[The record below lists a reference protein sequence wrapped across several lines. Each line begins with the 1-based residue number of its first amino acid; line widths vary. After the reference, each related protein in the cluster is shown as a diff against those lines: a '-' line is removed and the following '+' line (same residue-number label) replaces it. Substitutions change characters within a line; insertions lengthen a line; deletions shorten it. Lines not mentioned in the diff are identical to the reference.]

1 MEAFPVKLSGR
12 THDGLRLAG
21 LISALILFKAW
32 LIHVAG
38 FDLHYEE
45 AQYWTWSQHL
55 DWGYYSKGPLTAW
68 VIAVFTALFGHGE
81 WQVRLGA
88 WLFQGIF
95 LCIAYAFARDV
106 WQDRRAG
113 WWAVVLLLTTPV
125 YFTLYLAMTTDA
137 LLLVFWTWGLW
148 AAYRALYR
156 GRPRAWYELG
166 AAVGLGALAK
176 LSIGLLPLFTALAVL
191 LNPTLRRHLK
201 TPQLWGGLL
210 IMAVIMTPL
219 LWWNARHQWM
229 LLHHEMGHIEP
240 TTWSLLRPLRFTAG
254 QFFALSP
261 VIVIAAATLLYR
273 RPAHP
278 PQRYLWYVSVICIV
292 FFIFKSVSAKVQL
305 NWPAPAYIGLFILF
319 AGHAARLAGE
329 RRRWLYIGM
338 ISSLLLLAIAY
349 FPSSIGVPGNRDPFK
364 DAKLW
369 HGPIRQLS
377 REAAVFHPEFI
388 VTDNYRLSSEL
399 AFYWPR
405 SLPAYVIGRSDRRFN
420 QFDMWPGINHEVG
433 RTGLYVGST
442 AATPPQ
448 FERAFAA
455 CTALTPVAARAA
467 DGTVLRTLYGYI
479 CTDYRPIQWPEPT
492 SF

>member
-1 MEAFPVKLSGR
+1 MKLLGR
-12 THDGLRLAG
+12 AGDGPRLAG
-21 LISALILFKAW
+21 LIGVLILFKAW
-32 LIHVAG
+32 LINFAG

-88 WLFQGIF
+88 WLAQGVF
-95 LCIAYAFARDV
+95 LCVGYAFARDV

-113 WWAVVLLLTTPV
+113 WWAVLLLLTTPL
-125 YFTLYLAMTTDA
+125 YFTLYMAMTTDS
-137 LLLVFWTWGLW
+137 LLLVFWAWGLW

-156 GRPRAWYELG
+156 GRPRAWYEVG

-176 LSIGLLPLFTALAVL
+176 LSIGLLPLFTGLVVLINPALRHH
-191 LNPTLRRHLK
+191 LR

-210 IMAVIMTPL
+210 LMAVIMSPMV
-219 LWWNARHQWM
+219 WWNAQHQWM
-229 LLHHEMGHIEP
+229 LLHHNMGHIES

-261 VIVIAAATLLYR
+261 VIVIAAASLLYR
-273 RPAHP
+273 RPTHP

-292 FFIFKSVSAKVQL
+292 FFIFKSLSAKVQL

-319 AGHAARLAGE
+319 AGHAARLASE
-329 RRRWLYIGM
+329 RRRWLYFGM
-338 ISSLLLLAIAY
+338 ITSLLLLAIAY
-349 FPSSIGVPGNRDPFK
+349 FPASVGVPGNRDPFK

-369 HGPIRQLS
+369 QAPIEQLS
-377 REAAVFHPEFI
+377 HEARA
-388 VTDNYRLSSEL
+388 YRPDFLVSDTYKLSSEL
-399 AFYWPR
+399 DFYWPR
-405 SLPAYVIGRSDRRFN
+405 ELPVYVLGRSDRRFN
-420 QFDMWPGINHEVG
+420 QFDLWPGINREVG
-433 RTGLYVGST
+433 HTGLYVGTS

-448 FERAFAA
+448 FARAFAE
-455 CTALTPVAARAA
+455 CTALTPVAARAS
-467 DGTVLRTLYGYI
+467 DGTELRTLYGYI
-479 CTDYRPIQWPEPT
+479 CTDYRATQWPAPT

>member
-1 MEAFPVKLSGR
+1 
-12 THDGLRLAG
+12 
-21 LISALILFKAW
+21 
-32 LIHVAG
+32 
-38 FDLHYEE
+38 
-45 AQYWTWSQHL
+45 
-55 DWGYYSKGPLTAW
+55 
-68 VIAVFTALFGHGE
+68 
-81 WQVRLGA
+81 
-88 WLFQGIF
+88 
-95 LCIAYAFARDV
+95 
-106 WQDRRAG
+106 
-113 WWAVVLLLTTPV
+113 
-125 YFTLYLAMTTDA
+125 
-137 LLLVFWTWGLW
+137 
-148 AAYRALYR
+148 
-156 GRPRAWYELG
+156 
-166 AAVGLGALAK
+166 
-176 LSIGLLPLFTALAVL
+176 
-191 LNPTLRRHLK
+191 
-201 TPQLWGGLL
+201 
-210 IMAVIMTPL
+210 
-219 LWWNARHQWM
+219 
-229 LLHHEMGHIEP
+229 MGDIEP

-254 QFFALSP
+254 EFFALSP
-261 VIVIAAATLLYR
+261 VIVIAARDAVV
-273 RPAHP
+273 PAPLHP
-278 PQRYLWYVSVICIV
+278 PQRYLWQRPAIGIA
-292 FFIFKSVSAKVQL
+292 FFIFKSVSAKVQP
-305 NWPAPAYIGLFILF
+305 NWPAPAYIGLFIRF

-329 RRRWLYIGM
+329 RRRWPEIGM